1 MNYDVEQLLED
12 IVSGEIST
20 HDLSSKQL
28 EEILD
33 HIRGVFTDML
43 GTENNEAAEALLE
56 LTDAIRGAM
65 ENQSLVTDDWDTD
78 IQASIDRGNTY
89 FEMEN
94 YVVQ

>member
-33 HIRGVFTDML
+33 HIHGVFTDML